1 MSSAGILERTQPAQ
15 PGGPGGCAHPIVAF
29 SARLAAA
36 LDRLADAPAWAMTPE
51 GGRHVPVQLAASAA
65 RLSELGLRVLAA
77 ADRDNVGTVN
87 ASATTGAWYA
97 AATRTTRPAAHAD
110 VTLALALD
118 SEFGATREALAA
130 GRVDTAQARV
140 IVRAVTALPDQVDLE
155 DRRVAEQHLIGL
167 AAVHEA

>member
-1 MSSAGILERTQPAQ
+1 MTSAGILEWAQRAQ

-36 LDRLADAPAWAMTPE
+36 LDRLADAPAWSMTPE
-51 GGRHVPVQLAASAA
+51 EERTVLVELAASAA

-97 AATRTTRPAAHAD
+97 AATRCTRPAAPAP
-110 VTLALALD
+110 VAWPA
-118 SEFGATREALAA
+118 
-130 GRVDTAQARV
+130 ARV
-140 IVRAVTALPDQVDLE
+140 ACGVVCGWGASAADAL
-155 DRRVAEQHLIGL
+155 G
-167 AAVHEA
+167 

>member
-1 MSSAGILERTQPAQ
+1 MTSAGILERTQPAQ

-36 LDRLADAPAWAMTPE
+36 LDRLADAPAWSMTPE
-51 GGRHVPVQLAASAA
+51 EERTVLVQLATSAA

-97 AATRTTRPAAHAD
+97 AATPPTRPAAHAD

-118 SEFGATREALAA
+118 SEFGATRAALAA

-155 DRRVAEQHLIGL
+155 DRRGGGQAPIGVG
-167 AAVHEA
+167 A